1 MRVVPINIPAFF
13 YGIYKDSDNLDK
25 EGNVNFRARP
35 TIQLL
40 VSSPAGVIGARFE
53 LILVSY
59 TGSNYED
66 YYRRTKPFLGSSCI
80 LSVIQKFIESQKGAF
95 LFYET
100 HEFPDFDDEE
110 VFQDQVQGGNGKD
123 ISGGISGSQLT
134 LGQKLVGVT

>member
-1 MRVVPINIPAFF
+1 MRVVPLNIPSFF

-25 EGNVNFRARP
+25 EGNVNFKARP

-40 VSSPAGVIGARFE
+40 VSSPAGIIGARFE
-53 LILVSY
+53 LILISY

-66 YYRRTKPFLGSSCI
+66 YYRRTKSYIGSPCT

-100 HEFPDFDDEE
+100 HDMPEFDEDDFDDS
-110 VFQDQVQGGNGKD
+110 QQPLASTSSISIKD
-123 ISGGISGSQLT
+123 SSMT
-134 LGQKLVGVT
+134 LGQKLASVV